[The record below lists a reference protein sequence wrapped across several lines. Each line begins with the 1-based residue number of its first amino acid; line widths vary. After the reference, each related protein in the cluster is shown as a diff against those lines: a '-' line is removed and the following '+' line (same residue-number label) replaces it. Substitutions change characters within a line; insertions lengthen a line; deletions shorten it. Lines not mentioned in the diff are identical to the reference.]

1 MPGNSFGRMFK
12 ITSWGESHGEN
23 IGVVIDGCPAGLELS
38 EKDIQGELDRRR
50 PGQSRL
56 STSRKESDRV
66 RIVSGVFEG
75 KTLGTPLTL
84 ILENKDASPE
94 DYEELKDKF
103 RPSHADF
110 TYRKKYGHRTWVGGG
125 RASARETAARV
136 AAGAVARRWLKKKFG
151 LQINAWVKKVHQ
163 IQAADIDPEEVNRE
177 AIEANTV
184 RCPDPETAK
193 KMIATIEQA
202 KEEGDSLGGVV
213 EFAAVDC
220 PAGWGEPVFD
230 KLEALLGHQLLSIPA
245 SKGFEIGSGF
255 AGTNQT
261 GSEHN
266 DEFIEQDGEIKTTT
280 NNSGGVQGGIS
291 NGMPIIGR
299 VAFKPT
305 PTISKE
311 QKTVTTSGDETTLSA
326 SGRHDPC
333 VLPRAVPIVEAG
345 VALVLADLALQQGS

>member
-1 MPGNSFGRMFK
+1 MPGNTFGRMFR

-23 IGVVIDGCPAGLELS
+23 IGVVIDGCPAGLELTG
-38 EKDIQGELDRRR
+38 KDIQVELDRRR
-50 PGQSRL
+50 PGQSDI
-56 STSRKESDRV
+56 STSRKENDRV
-66 RIVSGVFEG
+66 KIVSGVYEE
-75 KTLGTPLTL
+75 KTLGTPVTL
-84 ILENKDASPE
+84 IMENKNANPD
-94 DYEELKDKF
+94 DYREMKEKF

-110 TYRKKYGHRTWVGGG
+110 TYREKYGHRTWIGGG

-136 AAGAVARRWLKKKFG
+136 AAGAVARKFLREKFNVEIYG
-151 LQINAWVKKVHQ
+151 WVKKVQKIEAPDFAPGEISREQ
-163 IQAADIDPEEVNRE
+163 IEANSIRCPDSKTAGQMIE
-177 AIEANTV
+177 AIEEA
-184 RCPDPETAK
+184 
-193 KMIATIEQA
+193 EQ
-202 KEEGDSLGGVV
+202 KGDSLGGIVG
-213 EFAAVDC
+213 FAATGC

-245 SKGFEIGSGF
+245 AKGVELGSGF
-255 AGTNQT
+255 AGTNLT

-266 DEFIEQDGEIKTTT
+266 DEFIEKDGEIKTIT

-291 NGMPIIGR
+291 NGMPVVGR

-345 VALVLADLALQQGS
+345 VALVLADLALQS

>member
-1 MPGNSFGRMFK
+1 MPGNTFGRMFR
-12 ITSWGESHGEN
+12 ITTWGESHGEN
-23 IGVVIDGCPAGLELS
+23 IGVVIDGCPAGLQLAE
-38 EKDIQGELDRRR
+38 EDIQKELDRRR
-50 PGQSRL
+50 PGQSNI

-66 RIVSGVFEG
+66 KIVSGVFEG

-84 ILENKDASPE
+84 VMENKDANPA

-110 TYRKKYGHRTWVGGG
+110 TYREKYGHRTWVGGG

-136 AAGAVARRWLKKKFG
+136 AAGAVACKWLEEEFG
-151 LQINAWVKKVHQ
+151 VRINAWVKKVHE
-163 IQAADIDPEEVNRE
+163 IQATGIDPEAVTRAE
-177 AIEANTV
+177 IEANNV
-184 RCPDPETAK
+184 RCPEPETAE
-193 KMIATIEQA
+193 KMIATI
-202 KEEGDSLGGVV
+202 KEAQKEGDSLGGVV
-213 EFAAVDC
+213 EFAALEC

-255 AGTNQT
+255 EGTNQT

-266 DEFIEQDGEIKTTT
+266 DEFFEQDGEIKTTT
-280 NNSGGVQGGIS
+280 NNSGGIQGGIS
-291 NGMPIIGR
+291 NGMPVVGR

-311 QKTVTTSGDETTLSA
+311 QKTVTTSGKETTLSA

-345 VALVLADLALQQGS
+345 VALVLADLALQS